1 MFETWESPKI
11 YNRTMNA
18 QFSGNVVLVAGGSGA
33 LGGAVSLAFLEQA
46 AKVIVS
52 YRNPKEFDEL
62 KRAAGTRASALQ
74 GQEVDVTNDSALK
87 RFVQSVV
94 AEHGRLD
101 VVVNTVGAFAGGGKL
116 WEEDPK
122 VFEQMLAANLRSGY
136 AISRAVIPE
145 MLKQKRGVFINIAS
159 RAAVDHAASI
169 ASYAASKAAAVALMD
184 SLAAELKGTGVR
196 VNSVLPSIID
206 TPANRKAMPKADF
219 AQWPKP
225 EEIARVILF
234 LASDDAKL
242 VHGASI
248 SV

>member
-1 MFETWESPKI
+1 
-11 YNRTMNA
+11 MNA
-18 QFSGNVVLVAGGSGA
+18 EFSGNVVLVAGGTGA
-33 LGGAVSLAFLEQA
+33 LGRAVSVAFLERA
-46 AKVIVS
+46 AEVVVT
-52 YRNPKEFDEL
+52 YRNAQEFDGL

-74 GQEVDVTNDSALK
+74 GQEVDVTNDSAMK
-87 RFVQSVV
+87 RFVQKVV
-94 AEHGRLD
+94 AERGPID

-122 VFEQMLAANLRSGY
+122 VFEQMLTANLRSGY
-136 AISRAVIPE
+136 AISRAVVPQMI
-145 MLKQKRGVFINIAS
+145 KQKRGVFINIAS
-159 RAAVDHAASI
+159 RAAVDHAAGV

-234 LASDDAKL
+234 LASNDAKL
-242 VHGASI
+242 IHGESI

>member
-1 MFETWESPKI
+1 
-11 YNRTMNA
+11 MNA
-18 QFSGNVVLVAGGSGA
+18 QFSGNAVLVTGGTGA
-33 LGGAVSLAFLEQA
+33 LGRAVSLAFLEQG
-46 AKVIVS
+46 AKVVVT
-52 YRNPKEFDEL
+52 YRNPKELDEL
-62 KRAAGTRASALQ
+62 MRIAGARASALA
-74 GQEVDVTNDSALK
+74 GQEVDVTNEAAMK
-87 RFVQSVV
+87 RFVESVV

-116 WEEDPK
+116 WEEDPN
-122 VFEQMLAANLRSGY
+122 VFEQMLTANLRSGY
-136 AISRAVIPE
+136 AISRAVIPQ
-145 MLKQKRGVFINIAS
+145 MLKQKPLKQRRGVFINIAS
-159 RAAVDHAASI
+159 RAAVDHAAGV

-206 TPANRKAMPKADF
+206 TPANRQAMPKADF

>member
-1 MFETWESPKI
+1 
-11 YNRTMNA
+11 MNA
-18 QFSGNVVLVAGGSGA
+18 RFSDSVVLVAGGTGA
-33 LGGAVSLAFLEQA
+33 LGRTVSLAFLNQG
-46 AKVIVS
+46 AKVVVT
-52 YRNPKEFDEL
+52 YRNPKELADV
-62 KRAAGTRASALQ
+62 RRTAATKSSALT
-74 GQEVDVTNDSALK
+74 GQEVDVTNEAAMQRL
-87 RFVQSVV
+87 VQDIVT
-94 AEHGRLD
+94 EHGRMD

-122 VFEQMLAANLRSGY
+122 IFEQMLASNLRSGY
-136 AISRAVIPE
+136 AISRAAIPQ
-145 MLKQKRGVFINIAS
+145 MLKQTPVKQKRGVLINIAS
-159 RAAVDHAASI
+159 RAAVDHAGGV

-206 TPANRKAMPKADF
+206 TEANRRAMPKADF

-242 VHGASI
+242 IHGESI